1 LKIRLKTNNHDFLK
15 ELEENHKEAIK
26 SIKRMIDV
34 DAQEFP
40 SYKAS
45 AALCRFIYDSEDRY
59 LLIQKAEKFTYFYE
73 NAHDFEILCNN
84 IYHSLTDDGD
94 IAFVQINNHCPII
107 VFQSRWEIKIEDFIS
122 KSEKALYERLNAFK
136 KERGM
141 LPLHEDKM
149 VIFNNAYDYI
159 EAVKQYRIDSKIQS
173 NRFEEWKRLNLRL
186 SDRPQAN
193 LDEVDFA
200 TPHLKEE

>member
-1 LKIRLKTNNHDFLK
+1 MSDFIKLLEKNHRKAIR
-15 ELEENHKEAIK
+15 
-26 SIKRMIDV
+26 SIKHMIDV
-34 DAQEFP
+34 ETQEYP
-40 SYKAS
+40 EYKA
-45 AALCRFIYDSEDRY
+45 AATLCRFIYDSEDRY
-59 LLIQKAEKFTYFYE
+59 AMIAEHDRFKYFYE

-107 VFQSRWEIKIEDFIS
+107 VFQSRWEIKIDDFIS

-141 LPLHEDKM
+141 LPLHENEM
-149 VIFNNAYDYI
+149 VIFNNAYEYI
-159 EAVKQYRIDSKIQS
+159 EAVKQYRIDSEIQIT
-173 NRFEEWKRLNLRL
+173 RFEEWKRLLA
-186 SDRPQAN
+186 DRPQAN

>member
-1 LKIRLKTNNHDFLK
+1 MKIDFLK
-15 ELEENHKEAIK
+15 ELEKNHRKAIR
-26 SIKRMIDV
+26 SIKHMIDIE
-34 DAQEFP
+34 AQSDPE
-40 SYKAS
+40 YKA
-45 AALCRFIYDSEDRY
+45 AATLCRFIYDSEDRY
-59 LLIQKAEKFTYFYE
+59 LLIQEAEKFTYFYE

-94 IAFVQINNHCPII
+94 IAFLQVNNHCPII
-107 VFQSRWEIKIEDFIS
+107 VFQSRWELKIDDFIS

-149 VIFNNAYDYI
+149 IIFNNAYDYI

-173 NRFEEWKRLNLRL
+173 NRFEEWKRLKLRL
-186 SDRPQAN
+186 
-193 LDEVDFA
+193 V
-200 TPHLKEE
+200 